1 MKRFLELVL
10 NISKVMNGVAGVAL
24 TLMMGLTVVDV
35 FGRAGGY
42 PILGTFE
49 IVSLFAIV
57 VTAFALPLATW
68 QRRHVY
74 MELLLEKLPRR
85 NRDILNVSTR
95 IFCIVLFI
103 IMGINLFQVGAEFAR
118 AREVTTALD
127 IPLFPAA
134 YAAGF
139 CCFVQVV
146 ALACDVVKI
155 WEGKYE

>member
-1 MKRFLELVL
+1 MGRFLEFILKV
-10 NISKVMNGVAGVAL
+10 SKIMNAVAGVAL
-24 TLMMGLTVVDV
+24 TVMMGLTVADV

-49 IVSLFAIV
+49 IVSLFAV
-57 VTAFALPLATW
+57 LVTAFALPLSTW

-74 MELLLEKLPRR
+74 MELLVEKLPRR

-103 IMGINLFQVGAEFAR
+103 IMGINLCQVAAEFSR

-127 IPLFPAA
+127 IPLYPAA

-139 CCFVQVV
+139 CCFVQVI
-146 ALACDVVKI
+146 ALACDVIKI